1 MTEEGIRQSLAETE
15 KNGSNELRATPSQIE
30 SRSENETESRSE
42 TVMAKPKTTRKP
54 RTSRTSRKAS
64 NAFEDQMEERI
75 RLNNE
80 ARFASFEDKV
90 LSILADFTKSKQ
102 PAETAD
108 SRPRTVSSVT
118 VSEGNTLGGCHIP
131 ISTTSRISRRAN
143 LSSNLEQ
150 NFIPMD
156 NGLDDELLR
165 TRSRHSPA
173 HSQDSVS
180 DDEDMLSIQPGQKE
194 RQDLMSQS
202 GESIQILDDGNAER
216 FSKYNANPKTTDSSE
231 EKQQNLR
238 DLFGEDACVR
248 RSSAGAGIVLD
259 ESQTDVLNESWRIK
273 APNDLSAYK
282 DSYRS
287 SFPVNE
293 KSVDMLQVPSL
304 DDIVETFLIRRHSQ
318 KATFKKAK
326 GLFTQHLKEI
336 EKLAFQGQTA
346 ARMGIVITLYIQQ
359 ALASL
364 LTELGSE
371 NTNLDRATQTVRDVF
386 AMSTK
391 VLDQL
396 GRTGAFDHYIRRK
409 ATMVDMGLDSVKDV
423 SKHADFLP
431 LTGDGVFGSEFE
443 EKLKARKEK
452 NKEYKDL
459 VPEAGKREFLKR
471 KAQSS
476 NSNDN
481 QKQRRFDNSRSGGNS
496 WQTGADYNNRGWK
509 SNNRGSYSKFSGQQ
523 KKSNYS
529 SNGVS
534 SFRTKSKKY

>member
-1 MTEEGIRQSLAETE
+1 M
-15 KNGSNELRATPSQIE
+15 
-30 SRSENETESRSE
+30 
-42 TVMAKPKTTRKP
+42 
-54 RTSRTSRKAS
+54 
-64 NAFEDQMEERI
+64 
-75 RLNNE
+75 
-80 ARFASFEDKV
+80 
-90 LSILADFTKSKQ
+90 
-102 PAETAD
+102 
-108 SRPRTVSSVT
+108 
-118 VSEGNTLGGCHIP
+118 
-131 ISTTSRISRRAN
+131 
-143 LSSNLEQ
+143 
-150 NFIPMD
+150 
-156 NGLDDELLR
+156 
-165 TRSRHSPA
+165 
-173 HSQDSVS
+173 
-180 DDEDMLSIQPGQKE
+180 
-194 RQDLMSQS
+194 
-202 GESIQILDDGNAER
+202 
-216 FSKYNANPKTTDSSE
+216 
-231 EKQQNLR
+231 
-238 DLFGEDACVR
+238 
-248 RSSAGAGIVLD
+248 LD

-346 ARMGIVITLYIQQ
+346 ARMGIIITLYIQQ

-431 LTGDGVFGSEFE
+431 LT
-443 EKLKARKEK
+443 
-452 NKEYKDL
+452 
-459 VPEAGKREFLKR
+459 
-471 KAQSS
+471 
-476 NSNDN
+476 
-481 QKQRRFDNSRSGGNS
+481 
-496 WQTGADYNNRGWK
+496 
-509 SNNRGSYSKFSGQQ
+509 
-523 KKSNYS
+523 
-529 SNGVS
+529 
-534 SFRTKSKKY
+534 